1 MVSGLDLITSS
12 LHLKLDQGPTIHAAA
27 SSAIAKLPELDRHC
41 FRISALSAFKSALV
55 LARFLGGFYE
65 GKKHQQA
72 SLSPSAV
79 DITAT

>member
-1 MVSGLDLITSS
+1 MRAALILLVCQPS
-12 LHLKLDQGPTIHAAA
+12 LKLDQGPTIHAAA